1 MCSGGLRT
9 YPHSLEALLSADE
22 HSFPWREVER
32 DLMGGIE
39 TSVPVSAR
47 IWNYLLGGKDYYPV
61 DEAAGQRL
69 STVYPGI
76 RDLARAARLFMARS
90 VAFLAAEAG
99 VSQFLDIGMGL
110 PGENNT
116 HELAQRIRP
125 DARVVYV
132 DNDPLVL
139 AYARAL
145 LTGVRPEALD
155 YIHADLNDPGEI
167 LRLAKGTLDFAQPIA
182 IMLMGV
188 LGHIGNPA
196 IRDDAIA
203 RTVVDRLKDALPP
216 GSYLALYEIADT
228 VQAHNEAIRAYNAS
242 GGAPYYLRSP
252 TQIARLFDGLEPVPP
267 GITLIQH
274 WRPDTSSELLPDDLN
289 AWGGVAI
296 K

>member
-1 MCSGGLRT
+1 
-9 YPHSLEALLSADE
+9 
-22 HSFPWREVER
+22 
-32 DLMGGIE
+32 MGGIE

-47 IWNYLLGGKDYYPV
+47 IWNYLVGGKDHYPI
-61 DEAAGQRL
+61 DEAAGRAL
-69 STVYPGI
+69 SAAYPGI

-90 VAFLAAEAG
+90 VTFLAAEAG

-116 HELAQRIRP
+116 HELAQRITP
-125 DARVVYV
+125 DARVVYA

-139 AYARAL
+139 AHARAL
-145 LTGVRPEALD
+145 LTGVHPEALD
-155 YIHADLNDPGEI
+155 YIHADLNDPGDI

-182 IMLMGV
+182 VMLMGV

-196 IRDDAIA
+196 IRDDAFA
-203 RTVVDRLKDALPP
+203 RTVVDRLKDALPT

-228 VQAHNEAIRAYNAS
+228 VQAHNEAIRAYNQS
-242 GGAPYYLRSP
+242 GAAPYYLRSP

-267 GITLIQH
+267 GIALIQR
-274 WRPDTSSELLPDDLN
+274 WRPDATSELLPDDLN